1 MRVYND
7 IRELIGNT
15 PMLRLHPFET
25 KPDVKLYAKLELWNR
40 IGVYMLEDAE
50 RRGELKPGATIIE
63 ATAGNT
69 GLGFALAAL
78 GKGYRVIFVVPTK
91 FSQEKLLLMRALGG
105 EIIHTPREKGMLG
118 AAEKAEELL
127 RTIENSVSLRQFE
140 NLANPMA
147 HYLSTGREIYEDMDG
162 EIDYFVAG
170 AGYVA
175 RRSGHQGQRYRRV

>member
-25 KPDVKLYAKLELWNR
+25 KPDVKLYAKLELWNPAGSVKDR

-69 GLGFALAAL
+69 GLGFALGHKIRLQDHLFAAKRVL
-78 GKGYRVIFVVPTK
+78 LDGIIGKQRV
-91 FSQEKLLLMRALGG
+91 
-105 EIIHTPREKGMLG
+105 
-118 AAEKAEELL
+118 
-127 RTIENSVSLRQFE
+127 
-140 NLANPMA
+140 
-147 HYLSTGREIYEDMDG
+147 
-162 EIDYFVAG
+162 
-170 AGYVA
+170 
-175 RRSGHQGQRYRRV
+175 